1 MKSKNSR
8 CSSVFLRNNFSC
20 EGKWNFAII
29 KKQQINLTELDLIA
43 FSDIRLNDRY
53 NTHKGVHFFVDDYR
67 FESVYN
73 APERS
78 LAKLAQYR
86 FVLAPQFSCYAEMGM
101 WRQIES
107 IGKSRWCGAYW
118 QSKGMTVIPS
128 LCWSL
133 YPSFDFCF
141 DGIEKGSVVA
151 VGTIGCRNG
160 KSNFMQGFNYMLDRI
175 EPEAIICFGKPFS
188 EMKGNIL
195 TVDYNASRKV
205 VR

>member
-1 MKSKNSR
+1 MN
-8 CSSVFLRNNFSC
+8 
-20 EGKWNFAII
+20 G
-29 KKQQINLTELDLIA
+29 LDLIA
-43 FSDIRLNDRY
+43 FSDTKSHDNH
-53 NTHKGVHFFVDDYR
+53 NTYKEVHFFVDDYR

-73 APERS
+73 VPERALS
-78 LAKLAQYR
+78 KLGQYR
-86 FVLAPQFSCYAEMGM
+86 FVLTPQFSCYSEMGM

-133 YPSFDFCF
+133 YPSFEFCF
-141 DGIEKGSVVA
+141 DGIEKGSIVA
-151 VGTIGCRNG
+151 VGTIGCRHS
-160 KSNFMQGFNYMLDRI
+160 KVNFMQGYNYMLDKI
-175 EPEAIICFGKPFS
+175 DPEAIICFGKPFP
-188 EMKGNIL
+188 EMKGNVI